1 MPTASP
7 RVPLDPIL
15 DKVDPHRTM
24 SCRDLGHI
32 LGCSKNSVSRWLAHG
47 IPVWSA
53 DAIAV
58 YAGWMPWE
66 IWPEFDQ
73 LTLPAD
79 DFKQGVLL

>member
-1 MPTASP
+1 MTNTSP
-7 RVPLDPIL
+7 RVPMDPIL
-15 DKVDPHRTM
+15 DKVDPHRELPHRALAT
-24 SCRDLGHI
+24 I
-32 LGCSKNSVSRWLAHG
+32 LGCSKNSINRWLAHG

-79 DFKQGVLL
+79 DFEQGVLL